1 MTHERLTYRFGP
13 VERRGILGQLR
24 AGQAA
29 VVAAGAVAA
38 IAALDRAPTPAGAF
52 AGVAALGASL
62 ALAFA
67 PVARRTAEEW
77 APIALSFALRRALG
91 RLRFRSRVPI
101 QGMLGAESGP
111 TDGTSA
117 ATRSAPRYRRLTHPL
132 PEPPAAVRGVRILE
146 VPYRDRTIGVLA
158 EQRRRRLTAVLA
170 CRVIAF
176 SLLDPEAQERRL
188 ARWGL
193 ILSGAAGG
201 SVRRIQWLVRT
212 VPAQGDELAR
222 WLHDERDP
230 TVPLRGTPMI
240 ESYLELIGA
249 TTRATHE
256 HEVLIAVQ
264 IDARQ
269 GADAGRDR
277 GMRGRDG
284 DMRGR
289 DGTGQTLIEQT
300 ERISEGLE
308 AAEVS
313 VLGALGAGQLARV
326 LRTAFDPYARAELA
340 ALEAAD
346 PTRDGLAE
354 AHAWPLGAHEHWE
367 HYRSDGALHATFW
380 IGEWPRVD
388 VSPMFMDA
396 LLGRSSVVR
405 TVAVTFQPIAPD
417 RSTREAEAAV
427 TRDRAE
433 RELRHRFGQT
443 ETARQRWTQEAAM
456 RRETELAAGHAEVR
470 VAGFVTVS
478 GRDPDDLRRAC
489 SQVHEEAVRARL
501 ELHRMYGQ
509 QADAFAFTLPLCRGL
524 G

>member
-1 MTHERLTYRFGP
+1 MTDERMTYRFGP

-38 IAALDRAPTPAGAF
+38 IVILDREPTPGGGLLAVGGF
-52 AGVAALGASL
+52 GASL

-67 PVARRTAEEW
+67 PVARRTPEEW
-77 APIALSFALRRALG
+77 GPIALAFAIRCMTG
-91 RLRFRSRVPI
+91 RLSFRSRAPMH
-101 QGMLGAESGP
+101 GLLASE
-111 TDGTSA
+111 
-117 ATRSAPRYRRLTHPL
+117 RSSPWRRLLGRPL
-132 PEPPAAVRGVRILE
+132 PDPTVKGVRILE
-146 VPYRDRTIGVLA
+146 VPYQDSTIGVLC

-188 ARWGL
+188 VRWGL

-201 SVRRIQWLVRT
+201 SVKRIQWLERT

-230 TVPLRGTPMI
+230 VVPLRGTPMI

-249 TTRATHE
+249 TTRASHE
-256 HEVLIAVQ
+256 HEALIAVQ
-264 IDARQ
+264 IDPRRA
-269 GADAGRDR
+269 GAKYR
-277 GMRGRDG
+277 GGM
-284 DMRGR
+284 
-289 DGTGQTLIEQT
+289 QALIEQT
-300 ERISEGLE
+300 ERISDGLE

-346 PTRDGLAE
+346 RDRDGLAE
-354 AHAWPLGAHEHWE
+354 TNAWPLGAREHWE

-380 IGEWPRVD
+380 IGAWPRID

-396 LLGRSSVVR
+396 LLGRSNVVR
-405 TVAVTFQPIAPD
+405 TVAVTFEPLAPE

-427 TRDRAE
+427 TRDRAD
-433 RELRHRFGQT
+433 RELRHRFGQA
-443 ETARQRWTQEAAM
+443 ETARQRQAQEAAM
-456 RRETELAAGHAEVR
+456 RRESELAAGHAEVR
-470 VAGFVTVS
+470 LAGFVTVS
-478 GRDPDDLRRAC
+478 GRDHDDLRRAC
-489 SQVHEEAVRARL
+489 SEVHEQAVRARL

-509 QADAFAFTLPLCRGL
+509 QAEAFAFTLPLCRGL
-524 G
+524 R